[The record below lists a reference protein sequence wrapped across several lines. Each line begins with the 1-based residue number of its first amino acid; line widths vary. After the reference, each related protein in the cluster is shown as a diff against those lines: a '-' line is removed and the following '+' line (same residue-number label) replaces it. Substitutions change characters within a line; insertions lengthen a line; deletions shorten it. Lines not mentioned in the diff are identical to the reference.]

1 MANFSMQAD
10 AASSGAEPSKA
21 RVRAGTKWA
30 IALFF
35 VVLVIPGS
43 FYIGVRMSPYRLFL
57 LIMAIPMLLRLRN
70 DPTIRLTVVDV
81 LVFLSIFWRAVSLLA
96 NHGLDEI
103 VFAFATF
110 AELFLGYLLGRTYVR
125 SAADFRWFFNCFLA
139 ALVFFLPFALLE
151 MATQTRVLRNLWGVI
166 LVQAESPT
174 VAQVRFGVMRAM
186 TAFEHPT
193 IFGGFCAI
201 GFANLYYLYL
211 KQFPLN
217 FLFASFAAFMS
228 ALAIS
233 SSSVIVLGLQAA
245 LIFYDRMIRGSVTY
259 KWFFLVLFVVVIWYS
274 FSLITGKTVPEYII
288 TEIMFSP
295 ISGEA
300 RTLHYIYGS
309 QEVLRHPL
317 FGVGQNPWGSPY
329 WLSQNMDS
337 FWLSLSVRYGLP
349 ALILTLAALVMH
361 LLMVFRSTRLDEEEL
376 NIRTGYMI
384 SFGCTVLMFSSVSFF
399 AATLMF
405 FMAFCGAGAWLYD
418 TPRGRAPMRLRDRA
432 APRVAPA
439 MRAPLRPRP
448 GQDLSA
454 EGVSRRRVTPSVP
467 QSRG

>member
-1 MANFSMQAD
+1 MANLSVQANS
-10 AASSGAEPSKA
+10 ASSEAKPSS
-21 RVRAGTKWA
+21 AGVSPGTRWV

-35 VVLVIPGS
+35 AVLLIPGS
-43 FYIGVRMSPYRLFL
+43 FYIGIRMSPFRLFL
-57 LIMAIPMLLRLRN
+57 LVMAVPMLLRLRN

-81 LVFLSIFWRAVSLLA
+81 LVFLSIFWRVVALLG

-110 AELFLGYLLGRTYVR
+110 SELFLGYLLGRAYIRNV
-125 SAADFRWFFNCFLA
+125 ADFRWFFSCFLA
-139 ALVFFLPFALLE
+139 GLVFLLPFALLE
-151 MATQTRVLRNLWGVI
+151 MVTQTRVLRNLWG
-166 LVQAESPT
+166 LVLIQAESPV
-174 VAQVRFGVMRAM
+174 VAQIRFGVMRAI
-186 TAFEHPT
+186 TVFEHPT

-211 KQFPLN
+211 KRFPLN
-217 FLFASFAAFMS
+217 FLFAAFVAFMS
-228 ALAIS
+228 GLAIS

-245 LIFYDRMIRGSVTY
+245 LIFYDRLIRSSVTY

-300 RTLHYIYGS
+300 RTIHYIYGS

-317 FGVGQNPWGSPY
+317 FGVGLNNWSSPY
-329 WLSQNMDS
+329 WLSQNIDS

-349 ALILTLAALVMH
+349 ALILTLSALIMH
-361 LLMVFRSTRLDEEEL
+361 LLMVFRSTRLDEDEL
-376 NIRTGYMI
+376 NVRTGYMI

-399 AATLMF
+399 SATLVF
-405 FMAFCGAGAWLYD
+405 FMVFCGAGAWIYD
-418 TPRGRAPMRLRDRA
+418 KPHGRVPMRLRDRVV
-432 APRVAPA
+432 PRVAQAP
-439 MRAPLRPRP
+439 RAPLRSR

-454 EGVSRRRVTPSVP
+454 EGVSRMRVTPSVP
-467 QSRG
+467 QSRR

>member
-10 AASSGAEPSKA
+10 AASSGAEPLREGAS
-21 RVRAGTKWA
+21 AGTKWA

-35 VVLVIPGS
+35 VVLLIPGS
-43 FYIGVRMSPYRLFL
+43 FYIGVRMTPLRLYL
-57 LIMAIPMLLRLRN
+57 LAMAIPTFLRLRA
-70 DPTIRLTVVDV
+70 DPTIRLTGVDV
-81 LVFLSIFWRAVSLLA
+81 LIFLAIFWRVVGIFA
-96 NHGLDEI
+96 NHGLSELT
-103 VFAFATF
+103 FALATF
-110 AELFLGYLLGRTYVR
+110 SELFLGYLLGRVYVR
-125 SAADFRWFFNCFLA
+125 SAADFRWFFTCFLA
-139 ALVFFLPFALLE
+139 GLVFLLPFALLE
-151 MATQTRVLRNLWGVI
+151 MITQTRVLRNLWGVV
-166 LVQAESPT
+166 LTQAESPT
-174 VAQVRFGVMRAM
+174 TAQIRFGVMRAI

-201 GFANLYYLYL
+201 GFANFYYLYL
-211 KQFPLN
+211 KRFPLN
-217 FLFASFAAFMS
+217 FLLAAFAVFMS

-245 LIFYDRMIRGSVTY
+245 LIFYDRLIRGSVTY
-259 KWFFLVLFVVVIWYS
+259 KWLFLVLFVVVIWYS
-274 FSLITGKTVPEYII
+274 FSLLTGKTVPEYII

-295 ISGEA
+295 VSGEA

-309 QEVLRHPL
+309 QEILRHPL
-317 FGVGQNPWGSPY
+317 FGVGLGDWGSPY
-329 WLSQNMDS
+329 WLSQNIDS
-337 FWLSLSVRYGLP
+337 FWLSLSVRYGVP
-349 ALILTLAALVMH
+349 ALILTLTALVMH
-361 LLMVFRSTRLDEEEL
+361 LMMVFRSTRLNEEEL

-384 SFGCTVLMFSSVSFF
+384 SFGATVLMFSSVSFF
-399 AATLMF
+399 AATLVF

-432 APRVAPA
+432 APRLAPA

-454 EGVSRRRVTPSVP
+454 EGVSRMRVTPSAP

>member
-1 MANFSMQAD
+1 MANLSIRAD
-10 AASSGAEPSKA
+10 AGSSGAESFNASVKP
-21 RVRAGTKWA
+21 GTRWV

-35 VVLVIPGS
+35 VVLLIPGS
-43 FYIGVRMSPYRLFL
+43 FYIGIRMSPYRFFL
-57 LIMAIPMLLRLRN
+57 LVMAVPIFLRLRS

-81 LVFLSIFWRAVSLLA
+81 LVFLSIFWRVVALVG
-96 NHGLDEI
+96 NHGLEEI

-110 AELFLGYLLGRTYVR
+110 SELFLGYLLGRAYIR

-139 ALVFFLPFALLE
+139 GLVFLLPFALLE
-151 MATQTRVLRNLWGVI
+151 MVTQTRVLRNLWGLI
-166 LVQAESPT
+166 LVQAESPV
-174 VAQVRFGVMRAM
+174 VAQIRFGVMRAI

-211 KQFPLN
+211 KRFPLN
-217 FLFASFAAFMS
+217 FLFAAFVAFMS

-245 LIFYDRMIRGSVTY
+245 LIFYDRLIRGSMTY
-259 KWFFLVLFVVVIWYS
+259 KWFFLVLIVVVIWYS

-295 ISGEA
+295 VSGEA
-300 RTLHYIYGS
+300 RTLHYIYGLK
-309 QEVLRHPL
+309 EVLRHPL
-317 FGVGQNPWGSPY
+317 FGAGVANWGSPY
-329 WLSQNMDS
+329 WLSQNIDS

-349 ALILTLAALVMH
+349 ALFLTLSALVMH
-361 LLMVFRSTRLDEEEL
+361 LLMIFRSTRLEENEL
-376 NIRTGYMI
+376 NIRSGYMI
-384 SFGCTVLMFSSVSFF
+384 SFGATVLMFSSVSFF

-432 APRVAPA
+432 VPRVAQTP
-439 MRAPLRPRP
+439 RAPLRSRD
-448 GQDLSA
+448 QDLSA
-454 EGVSRRRVTPSVP
+454 EGVSRMRVIPSAP